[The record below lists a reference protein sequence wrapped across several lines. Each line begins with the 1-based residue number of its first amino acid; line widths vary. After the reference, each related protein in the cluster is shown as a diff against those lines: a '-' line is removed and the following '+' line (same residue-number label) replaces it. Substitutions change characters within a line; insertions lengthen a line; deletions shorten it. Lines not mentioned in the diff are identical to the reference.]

1 MSYDNNFNGY
11 GYYPPTYNQNNYQ
24 KPVLNQYVFV
34 NGIDG
39 AKAYQVPAGQSIM
52 LMDND
57 STLVFMKTANQLGQT
72 SIRYFKLG
80 EITEDEARGF
90 NNINYVSRNEFDEMK
105 AKIDKLLAKKEVDE

>member
-11 GYYPPTYNQNNYQ
+11 NYYPNNNFQ
-24 KPVLNQYVFV
+24 RPIPNQYVFV
-34 NGIDG
+34 NGVDG

-80 EITEDEARGF
+80 EITEDEAKGI
-90 NNINYVSRNEFDEMK
+90 NNINYVSRSEFDEIK
-105 AKIDKLLAKKEVDE
+105 TKLDKLLKKKEADENV